1 MNAEAASPE
10 VFRMPLRPRWGDMDA
25 MNHVNNATY
34 LRYLE
39 EARIQWLTALDTP
52 WFDDEHAPVLA
63 SATVNYRMPIE
74 YPSRLQVELFAS
86 RIGNSSLTIGHRIID
101 ADNGTLHSDGHVVV
115 VWVARGSGKP
125 VALPAG
131 IRAAAERIALPG

>member
-1 MNAEAASPE
+1 MTESASA
-10 VFRMPLRPRWGDMDA
+10 FRFRIAPRWGDLDA

-52 WFDDEHAPVLA
+52 WFDDDHAPVLA

-74 YPSRLQVELFAS
+74 YPSQVDVELFAT
-86 RIGNSSLTIGHRIID
+86 RIGSSSLTIGHRIVD
-101 ADNGTLHSDGHVVV
+101 AGNGALHSDGQVVV
-115 VWVARGSGKP
+115 VWVDRRSGKP
-125 VALPAG
+125 VPLPDG
-131 IRAAAERIALPG
+131 IRAAAGRIARLS